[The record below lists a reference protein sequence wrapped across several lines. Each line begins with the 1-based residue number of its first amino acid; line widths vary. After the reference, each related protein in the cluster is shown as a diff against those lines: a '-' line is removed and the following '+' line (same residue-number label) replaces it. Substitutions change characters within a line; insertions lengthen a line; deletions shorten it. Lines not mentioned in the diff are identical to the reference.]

1 LVAVAVNVKE
11 VPAHTAV
18 LVVLMLTVGVLGTEF
33 TVRVMAF
40 EVAVVLLKQLALLVS
55 TQVMISPLTNVVL
68 L

>member
-1 LVAVAVNVKE
+1 MAVAVNVKE
-11 VPAHTAV
+11 VPAHTVV

>member
-11 VPAHTAV
+11 VPAHTVV

-40 EVAVVLLKQLALLVS
+40 EVAVALLKQLALLVS

>member
-1 LVAVAVNVKE
+1 MVTVAVNVKE
-11 VPAHTAV
+11 VPAHTVV